1 VQADPCQHADVRGL
15 PLVLSVL
22 LLAAGCGGGD
32 GEATPSPGASPTV
45 GPLAPLTGSPTAV
58 VAKVPV
64 GGQPCGVLSAAGS
77 VWVTDAS
84 EGLLRRI
91 DPATHRVVSTTRV
104 TQTPCELTYGFGSI
118 WVAGQRGSLDRV
130 EPSTGR
136 VVKRLEVGLTSY
148 EPVVAFGRVWV
159 SNRGS
164 GDISVVDPKTNRVT
178 SVETPGM
185 SPGGLVAEG
194 GFLWVGD
201 DTDGARAF
209 ARLDPRS
216 HRLTR
221 ITSPSRPSFV
231 AAAAGRVWAASE
243 DEGTVTG
250 YDARTLKPVGPAL
263 AAGTRPV
270 NLSGL
275 LDREVWVPDDLGSL
289 LTRID
294 ARTNKVVERLAVC
307 PGPAVVAPAGGDV
320 WVSCFE
326 GGEVWHL
333 HPGS

>member
-1 VQADPCQHADVRGL
+1 
-15 PLVLSVL
+15 
-22 LLAAGCGGGD
+22 
-32 GEATPSPGASPTV
+32 
-45 GPLAPLTGSPTAV
+45 
-58 VAKVPV
+58 VAKVRV
-64 GGQPCGVLSAAGS
+64 GGQPCGVLAAAGS
-77 VWVTDAS
+77 VWVTDAA
-84 EGLLRRI
+84 EGLLKRI
-91 DPATHRVVSTTRV
+91 DPSTHRVVSTTRV

-118 WVAGQRGSLDRV
+118 WVAGQRGFLDRV
-130 EPSTGR
+130 DPSTGR
-136 VVKRLEVGLTSY
+136 VVRHLEVGLTSY

-164 GDISVVDPKTNRVT
+164 GDISVVDPRSNRVT
-178 SVETPGM
+178 SVPTPGM
-185 SPGGLVAEG
+185 SPGGLVALAG
-194 GFLWVGD
+194 YLWVGD
-201 DTDGARAF
+201 DTDGATAF
-209 ARLDPRS
+209 ARLDPRT

-221 ITSPSRPSFV
+221 VTSPARPSFV

-250 YDARTLKPVGPAL
+250 YDPRTLRPVGPAL

-294 ARTNKVVERLAVC
+294 ARTGRVLERLAVC
-307 PGPAVVAPAGGDV
+307 TGPAVVAPAGDDV